1 MAELKI
7 EGSHEEQ
14 WGVIKSAV
22 IQHHSAINGNGQ
34 PGLMDF
40 MSGLKA
46 QLRLLIIL
54 VSVGGLILS
63 FLTFL
68 VLNREIKTGML
79 HVENGSIMAQTQMQ
93 SDWRH

>member
-1 MAELKI
+1 M
-7 EGSHEEQ
+7 
-14 WGVIKSAV
+14 IKSAV

-68 VLNREIKTGML
+68 VLNREIKTGMI
-79 HVENGSIMAQTQMQ
+79 HVENGSIMAQTQTQ
-93 SDWRH
+93 SEWRH

>member
-1 MAELKI
+1 M
-7 EGSHEEQ
+7 
-14 WGVIKSAV
+14 IKSAV

-46 QLRLLIIL
+46 QLRLIIVLI
-54 VSVGGLILS
+54 SVGGLVLA

-68 VLNREIKTGML
+68 VLNREIKTGL
-79 HVENGSIMAQTQMQ
+79 LRVENRSIMAETQ
-93 SDWRH
+93 STDWRH

>member
-1 MAELKI
+1 M
-7 EGSHEEQ
+7 
-14 WGVIKSAV
+14 IKSAV

-46 QLRLLIIL
+46 QLRLIIVLI
-54 VSVGGLILS
+54 SVGGLVLA

-68 VLNREIKTGML
+68 VLNREIKTGL
-79 HVENGSIMAQTQMQ
+79 IRVENGSIMAETQ
-93 SDWRH
+93 STDWRH

>member
-14 WGVIKSAV
+14 WGMIKSAV

-46 QLRLLIIL
+46 QLRLIIVLI
-54 VSVGGLILS
+54 SVGGLVLA

-68 VLNREIKTGML
+68 VLNREIKTGL
-79 HVENGSIMAQTQMQ
+79 IRVENGSIMAETQ
-93 SDWRH
+93 STDWRH

>member
-14 WGVIKSAV
+14 WGMIKSAV

-46 QLRLLIIL
+46 QLRLIIVLI
-54 VSVGGLILS
+54 SVGGLVLA

-68 VLNREIKTGML
+68 VLNREIKTGL
-79 HVENGSIMAQTQMQ
+79 IRVENGSIMAETQ
-93 SDWRH
+93 SKDWRH